1 MNVINKAEKEKYFS
15 ALYEYLDSEITNFAI
30 TSNEILYDEDED
42 DLLLGLI
49 FNRGTSDY
57 GICFEYGGVIKAY
70 SSNTPKSLLVDI
82 SNLIISVL
90 ALTDI

>member
-1 MNVINKAEKEKYFS
+1 MRAKKNTSVFCMNTLIA
-15 ALYEYLDSEITNFAI
+15 EITNFAI
-30 TSNEILYDEDED
+30 TSNEVLYDEDGED

-57 GICFEYGGVIKAY
+57 GVCFEYGGVIKAY
-70 SSNTPKSLLVDI
+70 SSNTPKHLLVDI

-90 ALTDI
+90 GLTDI

>member
-1 MNVINKAEKEKYFS
+1 MNTISDESKEEYFRV
-15 ALYEYLDSEITNFAI
+15 LYEYLDSEISNFAI
-30 TSNEILYDEDED
+30 TSNEVLYDEDED
-42 DLLLGLI
+42 DLLLGLV

-57 GICFEYGGVIKAY
+57 GVCFEYGGVIKAY
-70 SSNTPKSLLVDI
+70 SSNTPKHLLVDI